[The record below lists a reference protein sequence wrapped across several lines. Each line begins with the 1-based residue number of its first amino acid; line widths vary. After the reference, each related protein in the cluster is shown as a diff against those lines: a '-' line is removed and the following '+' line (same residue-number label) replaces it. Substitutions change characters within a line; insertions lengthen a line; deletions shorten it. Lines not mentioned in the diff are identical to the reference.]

1 MRSLRVGLAWREKPA
16 MCLDRWGFVP
26 SDISPT
32 LRSLRME
39 FKCMA
44 SDGSQ
49 SCPCNWTPVKS
60 TSELPSLAI
69 PYNVSRG
76 YTSLG
81 MAESSHPRLS
91 QCLTLHFSCFA
102 SFCYNNTVIISIAIF
117 WGLWVILVNYQTW
130 GSSGNPWVCRHL
142 VRSWGTLGTSKL
154 VTDVWG
160 EGGLMEDCEL
170 NLWSL
175 AQLQVVGIRSLCTH
189 SQESSVSESE
199 DRDES
204 EKAKVK
210 TIRSKPY
217 FIFPTEAPIFSKL
230 WPSKNPHQWHLL

>member
-1 MRSLRVGLAWREKPA
+1 
-16 MCLDRWGFVP
+16 
-26 SDISPT
+26 
-32 LRSLRME
+32 
-39 FKCMA
+39 
-44 SDGSQ
+44 
-49 SCPCNWTPVKS
+49 
-60 TSELPSLAI
+60 
-69 PYNVSRG
+69 
-76 YTSLG
+76 

-230 WPSKNPHQWHLL
+230 WPSKNPHQWHLLWLRVKPVLNSWLLSFSSSHISFISRSFRVHPESDLTPSLRGPCPPQFSCALLQ